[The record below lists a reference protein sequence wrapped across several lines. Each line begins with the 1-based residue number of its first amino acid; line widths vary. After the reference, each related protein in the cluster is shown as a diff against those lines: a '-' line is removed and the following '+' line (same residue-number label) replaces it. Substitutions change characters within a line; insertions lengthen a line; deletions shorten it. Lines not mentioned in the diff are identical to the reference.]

1 MDVSTLKAHLGDEL
15 FSQVE
20 EKLKDVDG
28 LTIIP
33 TNDGSW
39 LPKTRLDEEI
49 GKQKTLKG
57 TIATL
62 TQQLAEAKKAGE
74 SATALQATVD
84 SLTQQVKD
92 RDATI
97 TGMKR
102 SGKIREALA
111 KAKVRDAAVVEKL
124 LDASKIGEDDKGNL
138 TGLDDQVKAL
148 KASSGYLFEEEK
160 GGRAG
165 FGGGKDPNAGNGG
178 GGGSNSNSE
187 INSLIRAAAGRNVE

>member
-1 MDVSTLKAHLGDEL
+1 MDITTLKAHLGDEL
-15 FSQVE
+15 FAQVE

-28 LTIIP
+28 LTVIP

-62 TQQLAEAKKAGE
+62 TQQLAEAKKTGD
-74 SATALQATVD
+74 SAAALQATVE

-102 SGKIREALA
+102 SGKIQDALR
-111 KAKVRDAAVVEKL
+111 KARARDAAVVEKL
-124 LDASKIGEDDKGNL
+124 LDASRIGEDDKGNL

-148 KASSGYLFEEEK
+148 KESSAYLFEEEK
-160 GGRAG
+160 GGKAG
-165 FGGGKDPNAGNGG
+165 FGGGKDPTAGNGG
-178 GGGSNSNSE
+178 SGGNSD
-187 INSLIRAAAGRNVE
+187 INSIIRAAAGRTSD

>member
-1 MDVSTLKAHLGDEL
+1 MDVSTLKAHLGNEL
-15 FSQVE
+15 FTQVE

-49 GKQKTLKG
+49 GKQKNLKG

-74 SATALQATVD
+74 NAGTLQATVD

-97 TGMKR
+97 AGMKR
-102 SGKIREALA
+102 SGKIREALTKA
-111 KAKVRDAAVVEKL
+111 KARDAAVVEKL

-148 KASSGYLFEEEK
+148 KESSSYLFAEE
-160 GGRAG
+160 GGERG
-165 FGGGKDPNAGNGG
+165 GWGGGKNPKEAPKSEPGNNDAMNNALRSMLG
-178 GGGSNSNSE
+178 
-187 INSLIRAAAGRNVE
+187 IVQA

>member
-1 MDVSTLKAHLGDEL
+1 MDISTLKAHLGDDL

-49 GKQKTLKG
+49 GKQKNLKG

-74 SATALQATVD
+74 NAGTLQATVD

-97 TGMKR
+97 AGMKR
-102 SGKIREALA
+102 SGKIREALTKA
-111 KAKVRDAAVVEKL
+111 KARDAAVVEKL

-148 KASSGYLFEEEK
+148 KESSGYLFAEE
-160 GGRAG
+160 GGERG
-165 FGGGKDPNAGNGG
+165 GWGGGKNPKEAPKSEPGNNDAMNNALRSMLG
-178 GGGSNSNSE
+178 
-187 INSLIRAAAGRNVE
+187 IVQA

>member
-1 MDVSTLKAHLGDEL
+1 MDISTLKAHLGEEL
-15 FSQVE
+15 FTQVE
-20 EKLKDVDG
+20 EKLRDLDG
-28 LTIIP
+28 LAIIP

-39 LPKTRLDEEI
+39 LPKARLDEEL

-57 TIATL
+57 TVATL

-74 SATALQATVD
+74 SAAALQATVE

-102 SGKIREALA
+102 SGKIREALT
-111 KAKVRDAAVVEKL
+111 KARVRDASVVEKL
-124 LDASKIGEDDKGNL
+124 LDASRIGEDDKGNL
-138 TGLDDQVKAL
+138 TGLDEQVKAL

-165 FGGGKDPNAGNGG
+165 FGGGKNPDSGSGGGIGGNG
-178 GGGSNSNSE
+178 E
-187 INSLIRAAAGRNVE
+187 INALIRAAAGRNAE

>member
-1 MDVSTLKAHLGDEL
+1 MDISTLKAHLGDEL

-20 EKLKDVDG
+20 AALREVDG

-49 GKQKTLKG
+49 GKQRTLKG

-74 SATALQATVD
+74 GAAALQATVE

-97 TGMKR
+97 TGMQR
-102 SGKIREALA
+102 SGKVREALT
-111 KAKVRDAAVVEKL
+111 KARARDAAVVERL
-124 LDASKIGEDDKGNL
+124 LDASRIGEDDKGNL
-138 TGLDDQVKAL
+138 TGLEEQIQAL
-148 KASSGYLFEEEK
+148 KAASGYLFEEEK

-165 FGGGKDPNAGNGG
+165 FGGGKDPDTGNGG
-178 GGGSNSNSE
+178 GSGGNSE
-187 INSLIRAAAGRNVE
+187 INALIRAAAGRNVD

>member
-1 MDVSTLKAHLGDEL
+1 MDISTLKAHLGEEL
-15 FSQVE
+15 FTQVE
-20 EKLKDVDG
+20 EKLRDLDG
-28 LTIIP
+28 LAIIP

-39 LPKTRLDEEI
+39 LPKARLDEEL

-57 TIATL
+57 TVATL

-74 SATALQATVD
+74 SAAALQATVE

-102 SGKIREALA
+102 SGKILEALT
-111 KAKVRDAAVVEKL
+111 KARVRDASVVEKL
-124 LDASKIGEDDKGNL
+124 LDASRIGEDDKGNL
-138 TGLDDQVKAL
+138 TGLDEQVKAL

-165 FGGGKDPNAGNGG
+165 FGGGKNPDSGSGGGIGGNG
-178 GGGSNSNSE
+178 E
-187 INSLIRAAAGRNVE
+187 INALIRAAAGRNAE

>member
-1 MDVSTLKAHLGDEL
+1 MDVSTLKAHLGDDL

-28 LTIIP
+28 LAVIP

-49 GKQKTLKG
+49 GKQKTLKS

-62 TQQLAEAKKAGE
+62 TQQLSEAKKAGE
-74 SATALQATVD
+74 GAATLQATID

-102 SGKIREALA
+102 SGKIREALTKA
-111 KAKVRDAAVVEKL
+111 KARDAAVVEKL
-124 LDASKIGEDDKGNL
+124 LDASKIGEDDNGNL

-148 KASSGYLFEEEK
+148 KASSAYLFEEEK

-165 FGGGKDPNAGNGG
+165 FGGGKDPSAGGGNGGNNAGNG
-178 GGGSNSNSE
+178 E
-187 INSLIRAAAGRNVE
+187 INALIRAAAGRTAE

>member
-1 MDVSTLKAHLGDEL
+1 MDISTLKAHLGDEL
-15 FSQVE
+15 YSQVE
-20 EKLKDVDG
+20 AALKDVDG
-28 LTIIP
+28 LTIIA

-39 LPKTRLDEEI
+39 LPKARLDEAL
-49 GKQKTLKG
+49 GKQKDLKG

-102 SGKIREALA
+102 SGKIQDALRKA
-111 KAKVRDAAVVEKL
+111 KARDAAVVEKL

-138 TGLDDQVKAL
+138 TGLEDQIKAL
-148 KASSGYLFEEEK
+148 KAGSAYLFEEEK
-160 GGRAG
+160 GGKAG
-165 FGGGKDPNAGNGG
+165 FGGGKDPNAGK
-178 GGGSNSNSE
+178 GGSNNSNAE
-187 INSLIRAAAGRNVE
+187 VNSAIRAAFGFTQE